1 MPGARPSPLLPRP
14 FVMVNFAVTADGRI
28 STGGNSPAN
37 FSSPDD
43 KRHLLAIR
51 AKCDAVLVGART
63 LAADTMTLGLPDET
77 LQAARRRKGRPA
89 LPLRVVVSNSGR
101 LDPKLRLFEKPGAP
115 IVIFST
121 TAMPARNRV
130 VLAQKAD
137 LFLHEFRAVNL
148 PPALATLRGD
158 YGIRTLVCEG
168 GGTLFRSLLAADLVD
183 ELHVTICPR
192 VFGGRAPTLTGAIGD
207 FLPKEKALRLLEMRP
222 LGDECFTRWR
232 ITA

>member
-1 MPGARPSPLLPRP
+1 
-14 FVMVNFAVTADGRI
+14 MVNFAITADGRI

-89 LPLRVVVSNSGR
+89 LPLRVVVSSSGR
-101 LDPKLRLFEKPGAP
+101 LDPGLRLFQKPGAP

-121 TAMPARNRV
+121 TAMPARNRPA
-130 VLAQKAD
+130 LAQKAD
-137 LFLHEFRAVNL
+137 LFLHESRAVNL
-148 PPALATLRGD
+148 PLALATLRGE

-168 GGTLFRSLLAADLVD
+168 GGTLFRSFLAADLVD
-183 ELHVTICPR
+183 ELHLTICPR
-192 VFGGRAPTLTGAIGD
+192 IFGGSRAPTLTGLAAA
-207 FLPKEKALRLLEMRP
+207 FLPEEKHLRLLEMRP
-222 LGDECFTRWR
+222 LGGECFTRWQIIHPDAR
-232 ITA
+232 LARRTG